1 MWQVIINDQT
11 HYAASP
17 HWVRQLTAL
26 GKAVG
31 LPVTTIRESEAQ
43 GILFGHAY
51 YTLLGD
57 DGEPLMQGDFAT
69 ATVTRLEDWQPP
81 EQPAPMSSDA
91 EKALLILLG
100 GADDELD

>member
-1 MWQVIINDQT
+1 MYEIKIGDETQ
-11 HYAASP
+11 YAASP

-51 YTLLGD
+51 YTLVGD
-57 DGEPLMQGDFAT
+57 DLT
-69 ATVTRLEDWQPP
+69 LT
-81 EQPAPMSSDA
+81 
-91 EKALLILLG
+91 
-100 GADDELD
+100 